1 MWKFRYRKEALK
13 FLQKHELLEET
24 KIKIVK
30 FLKGE
35 RVDVK
40 KMKGNWEG
48 YLRLR
53 IGNYRIIFKTDF
65 KNNLVDIIKAG
76 PRQEIYK

>member
-1 MWKFRYRKEALK
+1 MWKFVYRKQAFK
-13 FLQKHELLEET
+13 FLEQNKLLEET
-24 KIKIVK
+24 KIKIIK

-35 RVDVK
+35 RVDIK

-53 IGNYRIIFKTDF
+53 IGNYRIIFRIDF
-65 KNNLVDIIKAG
+65 DNNIVDIVKAG
-76 PRQEIYK
+76 SRQEIYK

>member
-1 MWKFRYRKEALK
+1 MWKFVYRKQAFK
-13 FLQKHELLEET
+13 FLEQNKLLEET
-24 KIKIVK
+24 KIKIIK

-35 RVDVK
+35 KVDIK

-53 IGNYRIIFKTDF
+53 IGNYRIIFRIDF
-65 KNNLVDIIKAG
+65 DKNIVDIVKAG
-76 PRQEIYK
+76 SREEIYK